1 MKKFFII
8 ISILFTC
15 LFNSYSLEFYSNEA
29 IEKFIIFVQRN
40 YCPNLSKKNKD
51 IKVILSEEE
60 VNKINKIE
68 NKHAIAYATL
78 SECKL
83 TFNPWLLYSDNAVI
97 LICHEIAHLECNTIG
112 HGKNMLTVKTALYDR
127 TLNDIKEE
135 KLEDLLFVKEFHKI
149 AQNEQ
154 SVFDWY
160 YNEHMNDYCDPI
172 KFRKCKINKKLYDKV
187 YNFKKED

>member
-1 MKKFFII
+1 M
-8 ISILFTC
+8 
-15 LFNSYSLEFYSNEA
+15 NE
-29 IEKFIIFVQRN
+29 
-40 YCPNLSKKNKD
+40 L
-51 IKVILSEEE
+51 
-60 VNKINKIE
+60 
-68 NKHAIAYATL
+68 
-78 SECKL
+78 
-83 TFNPWLLYSDNAVI
+83 
-97 LICHEIAHLECNTIG
+97 
-112 HGKNMLTVKTALYDR
+112 M
-127 TLNDIKEE
+127 NDIKEE